1 MKRVSRKSASS
12 LAIVEK
18 AFRGALEEQY
28 GNIVWLSE
36 CMRAMK
42 ARHNLLLCGS
52 AVATCFVQQQQQSLV
67 IGDLHIKTLSHFGK
81 SVSDLI
87 SQGGRVWVLASD
99 LDRFSSQYQL
109 IQGVEKAASMARLC
123 LEHDKVWFW

>member
-1 MKRVSRKSASS
+1 MNRSPRKSASS

-42 ARHNLLLCGS
+42 ASHNLLLCGN
-52 AVATCFVQQQQQSLV
+52 AVAASFVRQQQQHMV
-67 IGDLHIKTLSHFGK
+67 IGDLHVKTLSHFSK

-87 SQGGRVWVLASD
+87 SRGGRVWVLESD
-99 LDRFSSQYQL
+99 LARFKSQHQ
-109 IQGVEKAASMARLC
+109 IVPGVEIATSMARLC
-123 LEHDKVWFW
+123 MEHDKVWFW